1 MNFNEKLISL
11 RRSKGLSQEQ
21 LANLVNVSRQAVSK
35 WETAESQPEFNKL
48 ILLSDV
54 LGVSV
59 DELCCNNEKEEKE
72 KLPMDQQISR
82 SNSWWI
88 SGIALI
94 IGFII
99 GIPGGIFAAGYFFP
113 KPTQE
118 KIDRLTITSCNITIE
133 LHNNKMQL
141 AFSPSLSKTSGK
153 YSVIKIDSSGKTK
166 SFPATYT
173 DGIYRSEIDIYKY
186 QDDFTINAV
195 YIDGINEYTTALVK
209 ISDIFLNSY
218 TIDELWKK

>member
-1 MNFNEKLISL
+1 MNFNEKLFNL
-11 RRSKGLSQEQ
+11 RRAKGLSQEQ
-21 LANLVNVSRQAVSK
+21 LANLINVSRQAVSK
-35 WETAESQPEFNKL
+35 WETAESQPEFSKL

-59 DELCCNNEKEEKE
+59 DEICCNNIKEEKE
-72 KLPMDQQISR
+72 NLPIDRPSFL
-82 SNSWWI
+82 NKSWWI
-88 SGIALI
+88 SAIALI
-94 IGFII
+94 LGFII
-99 GIPGGIFAAGYFFP
+99 GIPVGIFAAGYFSSEP
-113 KPTQE
+113 KQE
-118 KIDRLTITSCNITIE
+118 KIDHLTITSCNITDE
-133 LHNNKMQL
+133 LYNNKMHL
-141 AFSPSLSKTSGK
+141 AFSPSLAKKSGN

-166 SFPATYT
+166 KFPATYT